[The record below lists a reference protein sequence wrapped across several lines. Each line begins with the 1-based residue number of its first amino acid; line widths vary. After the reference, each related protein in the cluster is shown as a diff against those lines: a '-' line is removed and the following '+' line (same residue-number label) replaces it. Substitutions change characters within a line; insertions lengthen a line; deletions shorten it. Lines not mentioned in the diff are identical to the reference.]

1 MKQTTLERAI
11 SISGIGLH
19 TGQEV
24 TLTFKPAESDTG
36 FVFKR
41 VDLEGSPEVPASAKW
56 VNKTQR
62 STVLD
67 CNGVEVQTSEHVLA
81 ALTGLD
87 YDNAII

>member
-24 TLTFKPAESDTG
+24 TLTFLPAAPDRG

-41 VDLEGSPEVPASAKW
+41 VDIEGSPEVPASAKW

-67 CNGVEVQTSEHVLA
+67 CNGVEVQTS
-81 ALTGLD
+81 
-87 YDNAII
+87 